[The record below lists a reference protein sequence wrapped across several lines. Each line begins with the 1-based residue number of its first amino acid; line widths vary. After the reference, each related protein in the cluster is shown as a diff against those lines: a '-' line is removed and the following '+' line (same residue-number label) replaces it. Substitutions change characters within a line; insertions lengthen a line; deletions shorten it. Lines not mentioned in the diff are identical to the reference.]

1 MGKTIA
7 ITGINSYFAA
17 TLLPK
22 LEADP
27 AIDTVIG
34 IDTAPWKGGY
44 AKVKFFKKDIRSPKL
59 ADILRGADTVFHMA
73 FIVGEIRDKKAT
85 EDININGTKNVFD
98 ACVAAGVRKVV
109 YTSSA
114 TVYGAN
120 IHNPLGITEDR
131 PLFKHKDSYYNAG
144 KVDIEHMAADYAKK
158 YPDIIFSVIRAALLF
173 GPKID
178 NMFSKLFAMKLSALT
193 PGVSYNQYIH
203 EDDLGEALHMAYMKD
218 LPGAYN
224 VGADDAI
231 STRFAFKKAGVLIL
245 TLPAFLLRWLATI
258 GFFLR
263 IFPAG
268 GGWVTL
274 SRYTIFMNC
283 EKFKFVTGWQPKWNS
298 EATFNDF
305 LNHRK

>member
-1 MGKTIA
+1 MGKTVA
-7 ITGINSYFAA
+7 ITGVNSYFAA

-27 AIDTVIG
+27 AVDTIIG
-34 IDTAPWKGGY
+34 IDTTPWKGGY
-44 AKVKFFKKDIRSPKL
+44 AKVKFFQEDIRSKKMT
-59 ADILRGADTVFHMA
+59 DILKGADTVFHMA

-85 EDININGTKNVFD
+85 DDININGTKNIFG
-98 ACVAAGVRKVV
+98 ACVTAGVRKIV

-120 IHNPLGITEDR
+120 VHNPLGITEDR
-131 PLFKHKDSYYNAG
+131 PPFKHKDSYYNAG
-144 KVDIEHMAADYAKK
+144 KVEVENLVADYTNK
-158 YPDIIFSVIRAALLF
+158 YPDIIFTTIRAALLF

-203 EDDLGEALHMAYMKD
+203 EKDLGNALHFAYAKD

-245 TLPAFLLRWLATI
+245 TVPAFLLKWLAAI
-258 GFFLR
+258 GFMLGV
-263 IFPAG
+263 FPAG
-268 GGWVTL
+268 PGWVTL

-283 EKFKFVTGWQPKWNS
+283 EKFKSATGWRPKWGS
-298 EATFNDF
+298 EATFDDF
-305 LNHRK
+305 LKHRE